1 MVADGG
7 RGADVEIVASAA
19 ADELR
24 FHAEP
29 EVSVRFPGT
38 GKRDSHQA
46 TERQNLDSP
55 VQSGKTYRQVFAR
68 TRITSRLVDEDGLD

>member
-1 MVADGG
+1 MAADGG
-7 RGADVEIVASAA
+7 READVEIVASAA

-24 FHAEP
+24 FDAGP
-29 EVSVRFPGT
+29 EVRVRFPGT

-55 VQSGKTYRQVFAR
+55 VHGEDVPPSVRSDANHQSPPR
-68 TRITSRLVDEDGLD
+68 